1 MKLQNLSCAVAFALI
16 ANSAVAAD
24 NTKATS
30 QADVS
35 DVVVVTATTN
45 QTSIKDAPASISVV
59 TNEEINRIPV
69 TDVAT
74 VLQGV
79 AGVHVS
85 KDMSSEPR
93 IVIRG
98 LKNDASAHDNY
109 TLLLVNGKRIS
120 SSETLIRGAG
130 FDFSSIPMS
139 AIDHIEVIRGPMS
152 SLYGSDAIGGVINVI
167 LKKPTEDTRVNA
179 SVSYSQPEEG
189 DGTLK
194 KGNVFLS
201 GAAVPGKLLYTT
213 SIEATQKDKW
223 FPDDIQNNNS
233 FTGNAQQK
241 RQGINTQL
249 SLLVNDDNTINF
261 GLGYLKDDRKFPG
274 SDKSDSSDDDTY
286 NSKKFNASLGHEGTW
301 SWGTDTVDYLYENS
315 KVYVDNASPLL
326 EKSNAEQQNHNVD
339 ARIAV
344 TAIDQQTITTGMNL
358 EYTSISIDRDYD
370 GTPSVT
376 KTGYYIQDQIG
387 LTDDL
392 TATLSGRLNHHSQF
406 GSKFTPR
413 AYLVYNATDNLTL
426 KGGYAEGFKAPT
438 IYQSSEQFGII
449 SCGGRCTLTGN
460 PDLEPQ
466 ESKSYEFSTAY
477 NAQSWN
483 VQATVFYNQ
492 VENMIDRDTSTRST
506 GFISYTNIEDDVET
520 SGLELEGS
528 VDIND
533 DLYLKSTATYTR
545 AINTEDD
552 SDLQNNPRWLVNA
565 RLHWMATNDLSL
577 YTGINYTGKQ
587 YGESYAKNYE
597 SIWFDPYTI
606 VDIGGSYHINDQF
619 TLKAGVNNVLDKN
632 LEDDDQDYM
641 ENVVGRTYF
650 VTLDYA
656 M

>member
-1 MKLQNLSCAVAFALI
+1 MKLLNLSCAVALALA
-16 ANSAVAAD
+16 ANSAIAAD
-24 NTKATS
+24 DADTTS
-30 QADVS
+30 KSDTS

-45 QTSIKDAPASISVV
+45 ETSLKDAPASVSVV
-59 TNEEINRIPV
+59 TNEEINRIPA

-79 AGVHVS
+79 AGVYVS

-98 LKNDASAHDNY
+98 LKNDASSHDNY
-109 TLLLVNGKRIS
+109 TLLLVNGKRIN

-152 SLYGSDAIGGVINVI
+152 ALYGSDAIGGVVNVI
-167 LKKPTEDTRVNA
+167 LKKPTEDTQVNA

-194 KGNVFLS
+194 KANAFLS

-213 SIEATQKDKW
+213 SIEASQQDKW
-223 FPDDIQNNNS
+223 FPDNIQNDNN

-249 SLLVNDDNTINF
+249 TWLANEDNTVNF
-261 GLGYLKDDRKFPG
+261 GLGYLKDDRTFPD
-274 SDKSDSSDDDTY
+274 SDKYDTSDDDIY

-301 SWGTDTVDYLYENS
+301 DWGTDTVDYLYENS
-315 KVYVDNASPLL
+315 KVYVDNSNSLL
-326 EKSNAEQQNHNVD
+326 TIANAEQQNHNLD
-339 ARIAV
+339 ARVAV

-376 KTGYYIQDQIG
+376 KTGYYLQDQIG
-387 LTDDL
+387 ITDDL

-413 AYLVYNATDNLTL
+413 AYLVYSATDNLTL

-438 IYQSSEQFGII
+438 IYQSSEQFGIV
-449 SCGGRCTLTGN
+449 SCGGTCTLTGN
-460 PDLEPQ
+460 PDLKPE
-466 ESKSYEFSTAY
+466 ESKSYEFSAAY

-483 VQATVFYNQ
+483 VQATVFFNQ
-492 VENMIDRDTSTRST
+492 VENMIDRDTSTRSSGYIT
-506 GFISYTNIEDDVET
+506 YKNITDDVET
-520 SGLELEGS
+520 RGVELEGS
-528 VDIND
+528 FDITD
-533 DLYLKSTATYTR
+533 SLYLKSNATYTR
-545 AINTEDD
+545 AINTEDN
-552 SDLQNNPRWLVNA
+552 SELENNPRWLINTTLNWV
-565 RLHWMATNDLSL
+565 ATDDLSL
-577 YTGINYTGKQ
+577 YTGVNYTGKQ
-587 YGESYAKNYE
+587 YGMSYAENYNN
-597 SIWFDPYTI
+597 IWYDPYTI
-606 VDIGGSYHINDQF
+606 VDVGGSYRINNQF
-619 TLKAGVNNVLDKN
+619 TVKAGVNNVLDKN
-632 LEDDDQDYM
+632 LEDDDQDYS
-641 ENVVGRTYF
+641 ENIVGRTYF
-650 VTLDYA
+650 LTLDYA